1 MTKVSIIIPLYNKA
15 NYIIDTIQSVLS
27 QNYTDWEMLVVDNG
41 STDGSGERA
50 QQIQDSRIRFLQS
63 PKRGPGA
70 ARNYGLTYA
79 QGEWIQFLDADDLLE
94 PTHLEDQISI
104 EKQNPE
110 AEIIACYWQEYTEE
124 NPMERILKKPSGFGE
139 AIEVLRDGAIA
150 FAPWAVHAALVK
162 REILEEPYHWVE
174 ELDSY
179 VSEDTAFW
187 FRVISKYTV
196 AYSTGKGA
204 LYRRLDSARDRYDQ
218 PAKWLYGIKAVH
230 DSNISFLKQQALPL
244 TAKHCE
250 NLMRCYSDIYLRARR
265 QGDLETADASLKLAQ
280 QWLQKSF
287 DLGSNNSISLLVRRI
302 LGLSTFLSMVYAQ
315 QLIKGILK

>member
-1 MTKVSIIIPLYNKA
+1 MPKVSIITPLYNKVA
-15 NYIIDTIQSVLS
+15 YIADTIKSVMS
-27 QNYTDWEMLVVDNG
+27 QTYSDWEMLVVDNG
-41 STDGSGERA
+41 STDGSWEKA
-50 QQIQDSRIRFLQS
+50 QALQEPRIRLLQS
-63 PKRGPGA
+63 PKQGPGA

-94 PTHLEDQISI
+94 PTHLEDQLSI

-110 AEIIACYWQEYTEE
+110 AEIIVCYWQEYTEE
-124 NPMERILKKPSGFGE
+124 NPMERILKKPSGFGGP
-139 AIEVLRDGAIA
+139 IKVLRDGAIA
-150 FAPWAVHAALVK
+150 FAPWAVHAAMVK
-162 REILEEPYHWVE
+162 REILEDPYYWVE
-174 ELDSY
+174 ELDPY

-204 LYRRLDSARDRYDQ
+204 LYRRLDSSRDRYDQ
-218 PAKWLYGIKAVH
+218 PAKWFQGIKAVH

-250 NLMRCYSDIYLRARR
+250 TLMRCYSEIYLRARR

-280 QWLQKSF
+280 QWLQESF
-287 DLGSNNSISLLVRRI
+287 ALDSKNSISLLVRRI
-302 LGLSTFLSMVYAQ
+302 LGLSTFLTMVYAQ
-315 QLIKGILK
+315 QLIKGIFK